1 VKGFHVLPTIGGA
14 YKLIGPLGESVAT
27 FGDATTLFQADSIA
41 RALNDVAHVAQAVG
55 YIERH
60 IAAMPCDDVPDELV
74 CALVHLGAIKTEA
87 L

>member
-1 VKGFHVLPTIGGA
+1 VKGFHVLPTIGGTFR
-14 YKLIGPLGESVAT
+14 LMGPMGESVAT

-55 YIERH
+55 YVEQY
-60 IAAMPCDDVPDELV
+60 IAALPCDDIPDELV
-74 CALVHLGAIKTEA
+74 FALAHLGAIKTEA

>member
-41 RALNDVAHVAQAVG
+41 RALNDVAHVARAAC
-55 YIERH
+55 YIEQL
-60 IAAMPCDDVPDELV
+60 IETMPCDEIPDELV